1 MKVPNSRRNLDIAI
15 QRMYGLGDEYM
26 RARTVMANAIVG
38 QMLPDG
44 AVKGGSAIKLRFGES
59 VTRFTTDLDV
69 ACASSLEE
77 FLDELEENLHSGW
90 NGFTGTVVPRDPAS
104 PRGVPPAYVMRPY
117 DIKLSY
123 NGSPWC
129 TVPLEVG
136 HNEIGDAD
144 DPDWGMPD
152 DVLEMFASLRLAEPA
167 SVPIMPLHHQIAQ
180 KLHALTSPGS
190 NRVHDL
196 IDLQVMVT
204 GAEIDLRRTRETCER
219 LFSYRNQQSW
229 PCEVVADDT
238 WAKAYE
244 IQCRGLDVLG
254 GVEAAVNWTN
264 GLIAR
269 IASAK

>member
-1 MKVPNSRRNLDIAI
+1 MKAPNSRRNLDIAI
-15 QRMYGLGDEYM
+15 QRKYGLGDEYM

-69 ACASSLEE
+69 ARASTLEE
-77 FLDELEENLHSGW
+77 FLDDLEDNLQSGW

-104 PRGVPPAYVMRPY
+104 PKDVPVAYVMRPY
-117 DIKLSY
+117 GIKLSY

-144 DPDWGMPD
+144 DPDWGMPG
-152 DVLEMFASLRLAEPA
+152 DVLEMFASLGLPEPGA
-167 SVPIMPLHHQIAQ
+167 IPLMPLHHQIAQ

-190 NRVHDL
+190 DRAHDL
-196 IDLQVMVT
+196 IDLQVMVA
-204 GAEIDLRRTRETCER
+204 GERIDLRRTRETCER
-219 LFSYRNQQSW
+219 LFVYRDQQPW
-229 PCEVVADDT
+229 PPTVVAGDT
-238 WAKAYE
+238 WSEAYE
-244 IQCRGLDVLG
+244 VQRRGLDVLE
-254 GVEAAVNWTN
+254 GVEDAVAWANN
-264 GLIAR
+264 LIGQ
-269 IASAK
+269 IASA

>member
-1 MKVPNSRRNLDIAI
+1 MKAPNSRRNLDIAI
-15 QRMYGLGDEYM
+15 QRKYGLGDEYM

-44 AVKGGSAIKLRFGES
+44 AVKGGSAIKLRFGDS

-69 ACASSLEE
+69 ARTSTLEE
-77 FLDELEENLHSGW
+77 FLDELEDNLQSGW

-104 PRGVPPAYVMRPY
+104 PKAVPVAYVMRPY

-144 DPDWGMPD
+144 DPDWGMPG
-152 DVLEMFASLRLAEPA
+152 DVREMFASLGLPEP
-167 SVPIMPLHHQIAQ
+167 SPVPLMPLHHQVAQ

-190 NRVHDL
+190 DRAHDL
-196 IDLQVMVT
+196 VDLQVMVNS
-204 GAEIDLRRTRETCER
+204 GEMDLKLTRKTCER
-219 LFSYRNQQSW
+219 LFAYRNQQAW
-229 PCEVVADDT
+229 PPTIAAGNEWRVAYD
-238 WAKAYE
+238 AQRKS
-244 IQCRGLDVLG
+244 LDVIADVGDAIVWANDLISKI
-254 GVEAAVNWTN
+254 AV
-264 GLIAR
+264 A
-269 IASAK
+269 